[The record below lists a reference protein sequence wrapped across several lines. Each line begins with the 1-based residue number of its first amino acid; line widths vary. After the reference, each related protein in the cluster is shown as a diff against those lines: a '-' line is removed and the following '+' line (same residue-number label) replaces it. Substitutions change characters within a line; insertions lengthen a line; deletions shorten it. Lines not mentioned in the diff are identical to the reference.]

1 MILRTSTILRETYE
15 TKISLDLNLDGNG
28 ESIIQTGIGF
38 LDHMLTLFAF
48 HSGINLDIN
57 CDGDLEVDDHHTTE
71 DIGIALGKALL
82 EALGNKFGINRYGSS
97 YIPMDETLARVV
109 VDFSGRPFLVYNDRT
124 IRERIGKIDTQNF
137 KEFFK
142 ALSSEAKMNLHME
155 VLYGENDHHKI
166 EALFKAFGRSVKEA
180 IKVSS
185 TKLPSTKGT
194 LS

>member
-1 MILRTSTILRETYE
+1 MRISTILRETYE

-28 ESIIQTGIGF
+28 ESTIQTGIGF

-48 HSGINLDIN
+48 HSGINLEIN

-71 DIGIALGKALL
+71 DIGIALGKALY
-82 EALGNKFGINRYGSS
+82 EALGNKIGINRYGSS

-109 VDFSGRPFLVYNDRT
+109 VDFSGRPFLIYNDRT
-124 IRERIGKIDTQNF
+124 IRDRIGKIDTQNF

>member
-48 HSGINLDIN
+48 HSGINLEIN
-57 CDGDLEVDDHHTTE
+57 CEGDLEVDDHHTTE
-71 DIGIALGKALL
+71 DIGIALGKALH
-82 EALGNKFGINRYGSS
+82 EALGNKIGINRYGSS

-109 VDFSGRPFLVYNDRT
+109 VDFSGRPFLIYNDRT
-124 IRERIGKIDTQNF
+124 IRDRIGKVDTQNF

-142 ALSSEAKMNLHME
+142 ALSSEAKMNLHMD

-166 EALFKAFGRSVKEA
+166 EALFKAFGRSIKEA